1 MELRQIRYFHCVARE
16 LSFTRAAKL
25 LHIAQPPLSRQI
37 KLLEEELGV
46 KVFERQGRGIRLTDA
61 GKYFM
66 DHTQKMTQQL
76 EETIKATQR
85 IGKKD
90 RVWFGVGFVPST
102 LYGYMPDFIRALRE
116 LSAQVEIGL
125 VEMTTLQQFEALK
138 MGRIDLG
145 IGRIKLSDPEIARVV
160 LRDESLVVAV
170 PRYHRLASVAGVG
183 VNEILQES
191 LIVYPAAP
199 RPSYADH
206 VLDLFSQHGYVPNV
220 VQEVNELQTAIGLVA
235 AGIGIALVPE
245 SVRRLLR
252 DDVVYID
259 FQAVGFTSP
268 IMMSWRK
275 NDESGLL
282 KDVVALAKNM
292 VMEYK

>member
-183 VNEILQES
+183 VNEILRES

-292 VMEYK
+292 AMEYK

>member
-1 MELRQIRYFHCVARE
+1 M
-16 LSFTRAAKL
+16 
-25 LHIAQPPLSRQI
+25 
-37 KLLEEELGV
+37 
-46 KVFERQGRGIRLTDA
+46 
-61 GKYFM
+61 
-66 DHTQKMTQQL
+66 
-76 EETIKATQR
+76 
-85 IGKKD
+85 
-90 RVWFGVGFVPST
+90 
-102 LYGYMPDFIRALRE
+102 
-116 LSAQVEIGL
+116 
-125 VEMTTLQQFEALK
+125 
-138 MGRIDLG
+138 
-145 IGRIKLSDPEIARVV
+145 
-160 LRDESLVVAV
+160 
-170 PRYHRLASVAGVG
+170 
-183 VNEILQES
+183 
-191 LIVYPAAP
+191 YPAAP

-292 VMEYK
+292 AMEYK

>member
-206 VLDLFSQHGYVPNV
+206 VLDLFSQHGYVPNI

-292 VMEYK
+292 AMEYK

>member
-252 DDVVYID
+252 EDVVYID

-292 VMEYK
+292 AMEYK

>member
-206 VLDLFSQHGYVPNV
+206 VLDLFSQHGYAPNV

-292 VMEYK
+292 AMEYK

>member
-160 LRDESLVVAV
+160 LRDEPLVVAV

-292 VMEYK
+292 AMEYK

>member
-160 LRDESLVVAV
+160 LRDEPLVVAV

-292 VMEYK
+292 AMEYN

>member
-292 VMEYK
+292 AMEYK

>member
-282 KDVVALAKNM
+282 KDVVGLAKNM
-292 VMEYK
+292 AMEYK

>member
-292 VMEYK
+292 AMEYN

>member
-116 LSAQVEIGL
+116 LSAKVEIGL

-206 VLDLFSQHGYVPNV
+206 VLDLFSQHGYAPNV

-292 VMEYK
+292 AMEYK